1 MHDIYP
7 PSGGWDEGR
16 DPEKELKEAQ
26 NKAKKEDENEAS
38 IIVEVRN
45 AKSTLTGP
53 GPSGPGCNSMSTNL
67 GRPSL
72 NSTSTNL
79 SNTPCVT
86 LNNSVLY

>member
-1 MHDIYP
+1 MT
-7 PSGGWDEGR
+7 GGWDEGR

-45 AKSTLTGP
+45 AKETLTA
-53 GPSGPGCNSMSTNL
+53 
-67 GRPSL
+67 RPSL
-72 NSTSTNL
+72 NSCTSP